1 MKMIWLTS
9 LESSEDQIR
18 KMIVQMKGYG
28 IEIRGHFW
36 EDNLEKMAWIHA
48 REELLKPDV
57 SAWVILASPE
67 KWGAPSIRYGLAL
80 LGIAL
85 QAKKGVAF
93 PIGILFSGGAQQSPD
108 TFPTPLKGVQI
119 LSSSDPAM
127 PAKLVAMVHRPSQEI
142 PLGYRLDVYGTPE
155 IGQWFEIGPQNNVW
169 PGAMLGIDE
178 GEIQFHAVGPKGSLP
193 TQSVLNYPMK
203 GLRLSLGER
212 EYAAWAVQNELDPQV
227 SYFAK
232 VAGFPSSILFGAYS
246 SREEAEV
253 YVVILKLF

>member
-1 MKMIWLTS
+1 M
-9 LESSEDQIR
+9 
-18 KMIVQMKGYG
+18 
-28 IEIRGHFW
+28 
-36 EDNLEKMAWIHA
+36 
-48 REELLKPDV
+48 
-57 SAWVILASPE
+57 
-67 KWGAPSIRYGLAL
+67 
-80 LGIAL
+80 
-85 QAKKGVAF
+85 
-93 PIGILFSGGAQQSPD
+93 
-108 TFPTPLKGVQI
+108 
-119 LSSSDPAM
+119 
-127 PAKLVAMVHRPSQEI
+127 
-142 PLGYRLDVYGTPE
+142 GYRLDVYGTPE

-253 YVVILKLF
+253 YVVILK